1 MILIGRGL
9 DQEMVRKLF
18 GKCQLLFSFEGTLSK
33 LNPVVIARRSHPFP
47 SRTRKLSSLASTILG
62 GQLPGKIERRR
73 NEDTDE
79 VNNRFVR
86 VSYLRV
92 LHILKQYEVNKETNK
107 YSSLAQSVER
117 MTVNHDVAG
126 SSPARGAKITDIPK
140 GMSVVFSYCA
150 VVRNSVCKAHCCD
163 GTVACNGS

>member
-18 GKCQLLFSFEGTLSK
+18 ERMLMLLFSFEGTLSK

-73 NEDTDE
+73 NKDTDE

-86 VSYLRV
+86 VSYI
-92 LHILKQYEVNKETNK
+92 H
-107 YSSLAQSVER
+107 SLQK
-117 MTVNHDVAG
+117 TG
-126 SSPARGAKITDIPK
+126 
-140 GMSVVFSYCA
+140 
-150 VVRNSVCKAHCCD
+150 
-163 GTVACNGS
+163 